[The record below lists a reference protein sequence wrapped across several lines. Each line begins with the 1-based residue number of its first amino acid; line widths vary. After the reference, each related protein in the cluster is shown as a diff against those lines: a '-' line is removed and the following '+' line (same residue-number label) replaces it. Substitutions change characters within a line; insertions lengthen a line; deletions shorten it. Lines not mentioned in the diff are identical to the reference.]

1 MERLKDIATLDL
13 DKIPIEE
20 IALILAKEKYPDLNA
35 HLYLD
40 RIDEFARRAHMR
52 IGQVSGAKQV
62 IQGLSQYLF
71 EEEGFRGNSSDYY
84 HPANSF
90 FNDVLDRREGIPIT
104 LSTFYI
110 AVGRR
115 LGLPLRGVGFPG
127 HFLVRYDDPQ
137 TTFFIDCFYRGKIL
151 SQEECRTRLEQ
162 MYGDQIPFRSEFLEA
177 SPHRDILLRML
188 TNLKIIYMMR
198 KEFGISLQ
206 MLNLFLLFSPF
217 GTDEL
222 KERGLIHYHMECFG
236 PALKDLESYLE
247 QVPRAED
254 RPIIEECI
262 EDLKIR
268 VSQIQ

>member
-1 MERLKDIATLDL
+1 MTRLADIAQLDL
-13 DKIPIEE
+13 DTLPLED
-20 IALILAKEKYPDLNA
+20 IALLLAKEKYPDLNA
-35 HLYLD
+35 DLYRE
-40 RIDEFARRAHMR
+40 RIDEFARRAHLR
-52 IGQVSGAKQV
+52 IGNVSGAKQV

-104 LSTFYI
+104 LSIFYI

-127 HFLVRYDDPQ
+127 HFMVRYDDDK
-137 TTFFIDCFYRGKIL
+137 THFFVDCFYRGKIL
-151 SQEECRTRLEQ
+151 TEEECRHRLEQ
-162 MYGDQIPFRSEFLEA
+162 MYGEQFPFRPEFLEA

-198 KEFGISLQ
+198 KEFGMSLQ
-206 MLNLFLLFSPF
+206 MLNHFLLFSPF
-217 GTDEL
+217 GTEEI
-222 KERGLIHYHMECFG
+222 KERGLIHYHLECFG

-247 QVPRAED
+247 RAPRAED
-254 RPIIEECI
+254 RPVIEECI
-262 EDLKIR
+262 EDLKVR